1 MSKPISELT
10 YKVVAFSEIQQV
22 DTNDGIDWAI
32 EMLELGY
39 ESRTLGMLASIKKP
53 ANDFEVIDYVKNAV
67 EELGLKLRN
76 GDDAILSYASYYVN
90 QIVREENIRE
100 NLNKLYKFCKSKDY
114 EDLVYDFYL
123 LYWAWDDLDYE
134 DTGNNHYWDGA
145 RRNNI
150 GRIVVDEAKKWVEK
164 NRKRYAQV

>member
-53 ANDFEVIDYVKNAV
+53 SNDFEVIDYVKNAV

-114 EDLVYDFYL
+114 ED
-123 LYWAWDDLDYE
+123 
-134 DTGNNHYWDGA
+134 TGNNHYWDGA